1 MEKRDIHSLT
11 EEELK
16 IWLEEQ
22 GEKSFHASQIFSWLH
37 GRRVASFEE
46 MTDISKA
53 LRQKLAERFYVRP
66 LSVREIQTSALD
78 GTKKYLYELSDG
90 NLIES
95 VFMPYR
101 EWNSVCVSSQVGCA
115 MGCRFCASTVGGWI
129 RNLTAGEMLQ
139 EVYGIARETG
149 EKIGSVVVMGSG
161 EPLLNYDNLLIFIRT
176 LSAKGGMNLGMRNI
190 TVSTCGIVPQIL
202 NLAKEGLPINLAVSL
217 HASGDEKRKKLM
229 PIAEQYSIAS
239 ILEVCR
245 VYFESTGRR
254 LTFEYALVQ
263 GVNDS
268 KEDAMELAGL
278 LKGINCYVNLI
289 PVNSVRENSFRSP
302 GREAAR
308 RFGELLKARGIQAAL
323 RREMGSDIDGACGQL
338 RARRGKNV

>member
-16 IWLEEQ
+16 IWLEKQ
-22 GEKSFHASQIFSWLH
+22 GEKAFHASQIFSWLH
-37 GRRVASFEE
+37 GRRVSSFAE
-46 MTDISKA
+46 MTDLSKA
-53 LRQKLAERFYVRP
+53 LRKKLEEQFRVQP
-66 LSVREIQTSALD
+66 LTVREIQTSALD
-78 GTKKYLYELSDG
+78 GTKKFLFELSDG

-115 MGCRFCASTVGGWI
+115 MGCRFCASTVGGFV

-139 EVYGIARETG
+139 EVYGIARESG
-149 EKIGSVVVMGSG
+149 ERIGSVVVMGSG
-161 EPLLNYDNLLIFIRT
+161 EPLLNYDNLLLFIRS

-202 NLAKEGLPINLAVSL
+202 KLAKEGLPINLAVSL

-229 PIAEQYSIAS
+229 PVAEKYSIAS
-239 ILEVCR
+239 ILEACR

-254 LTFEYALVQ
+254 LTFEYALVA
-263 GVNDS
+263 GVNDTE
-268 KEDAMELAGL
+268 EDAGKLAAL
-278 LKGINCYVNLI
+278 LRGMNCYVNLI
-289 PVNSVRENSFRSP
+289 SVNSVRENNFRSP
-302 GREAAR
+302 GREAAK

-338 RARRGKNV
+338 RARQSVR